1 MYVFKHS
8 LQPIQQTIRTA
19 VYVPDMPALTSP
31 ASYPDIAASE
41 PYILTPNHPI
51 PVLRPH
57 PTSYNDTPS
66 NNFSPESLSLI
77 HI

>member
-1 MYVFKHS
+1 MFLCLLEYIQQTICLAVYVFKHS

-41 PYILTPNHPI
+41 PYICL
-51 PVLRPH
+51 LY
-57 PTSYNDTPS
+57 TSDAAD
-66 NNFSPESLSLI
+66 EQ
-77 HI
+77 